1 MKSQKGQ
8 KAPPDFAMLVRKVS
22 HEIKK
27 ILAIL

>member
-8 KAPPDFAMLVRKVS
+8 KGPPDFAMLVRKAS

-27 ILAIL
+27 ILAIF